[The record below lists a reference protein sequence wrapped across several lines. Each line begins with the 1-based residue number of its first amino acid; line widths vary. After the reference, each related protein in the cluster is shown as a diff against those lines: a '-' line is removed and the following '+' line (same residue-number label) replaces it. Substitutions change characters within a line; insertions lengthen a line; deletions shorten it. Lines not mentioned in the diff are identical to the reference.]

1 MNDMMKRKEFREIRG
16 TETQQTEIFMKE
28 KSWKLPVLA
37 DADDYRGTEI
47 QKERT
52 QEATVLM
59 ISDGSRR
66 IRKIFHHR
74 WMKILGKVVLI

>member
-1 MNDMMKRKEFREIRG
+1 MNDMMKRKEFREKCG
-16 TETQQTEIFMKE
+16 TETWEKDIFMKE

-59 ISDGSRR
+59 ISDGWRR
-66 IRKIFHHR
+66 IRKIFRCR